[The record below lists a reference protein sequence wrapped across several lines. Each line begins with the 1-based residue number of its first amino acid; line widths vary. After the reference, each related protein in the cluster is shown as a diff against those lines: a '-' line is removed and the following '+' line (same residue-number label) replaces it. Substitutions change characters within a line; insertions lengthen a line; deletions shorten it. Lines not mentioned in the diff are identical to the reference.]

1 MRTLHGTLAGSLALA
16 LMACGSGTKDDPTGQ
31 PPAAP
36 SAPSTTSNNSTNN
49 PSNNNSGT
57 CANGSQQCSGMN
69 LMVCKNGSWSTST
82 CDSLC
87 QQAGLG
93 AATSCAHD
101 ASKGY
106 ETCFCASA
114 SGTCTDGEQKCN
126 GMTLSICGGGS
137 WSTSGCD
144 SICQQAGL
152 GPAVSCGFDPSKGK
166 EVCIC
171 NDPPSCQNGA
181 QQCQNGNLATCTNEA
196 WAPQSC
202 DDLCHLAGYGKAQGC
217 GFDSTKG
224 LDTCFCYDGLTG
236 DPCATDT
243 DCKGDGA
250 VCNTAGWCT
259 RACTHDSECGQ
270 DSTGKANFCME
281 TQAGSGAC
289 FPSCSSNA
297 GCATFAGTSCFFS
310 IPSMDGATANVCSTN

>member
-1 MRTLHGTLAGSLALA
+1 MRTLYALAGSLALS
-16 LMACGSGTKDDPTGQ
+16 LVACGSGIKDDPAGQTPAPTG
-31 PPAAP
+31 
-36 SAPSTTSNNSTNN
+36 PSTTSNNSTNN
-49 PSNNNSGT
+49 PSNNNNNSGT

-69 LMVCKNGSWSTST
+69 LMECKNGTWATST

-93 AATSCAHD
+93 PATSCAHD

-114 SGTCTDGEQKCN
+114 SGTCTEGEQKCN

-144 SICQQAGL
+144 YICQQAGL

-171 NDPPSCQNGA
+171 GDAPSCQNGA
-181 QQCQNGNLATCTNEA
+181 QQCQSGSLATCTNGT
-196 WAPQSC
+196 WAPTPC
-202 DDLCHLAGYGKAQGC
+202 DELCHLAGYGKAQGC

-224 LDTCFCYDGLTG
+224 MDTCFCYDGLTG
-236 DPCATDT
+236 DPCATPT
-243 DCKGDGA
+243 DCKGTGA

-259 RACTHDSECGQ
+259 KACAHDSECGQ
-270 DSTGKANFCME
+270 DSLGKANFCME
-281 TQAGSGAC
+281 TQGGSGAC

-297 GCATFAGTSCFFS
+297 TCAAYLGATCFFS